1 MSRHGKVERAMSWT
15 KLLTYITGS
24 MDQEL
29 LLRNA
34 YLATENRLLRKQ
46 LPGWVRLND
55 GERTILAEIGKRLG
69 KQALAEVATIVKPET
84 ILAWDRKL
92 VAQKFDG
99 SQQREALGRPQVDP
113 ELEALVVRLAQE
125 HRSWGY
131 DRIVGALR
139 HLGYAISD
147 QTVGNILKRHGIPPA
162 PEHKKTTTWK
172 EFIRTHMDVLVAT
185 DFFTAEVWTTA
196 GLVTYY
202 VLFFIHLASR
212 KVHVA
217 GMTPHPDE
225 RWMVQIARNLTMA
238 DWGFLVPGQ
247 YLIHDRDSKYC
258 PAFQYMIDAAGITR
272 VPLPPRSPNL
282 NVYAERWVRSVEE
295 EVLSKLILFGE
306 CSLRH
311 ALTEYMTHYHAERPH
326 QGNGNSILMPVTRD
340 PQREGPIQ
348 CYERLGG
355 LLTYYCRDA
364 A

>member
-1 MSRHGKVERAMSWT
+1 
-15 KLLTYITGS
+15 
-24 MDQEL
+24 
-29 LLRNA
+29 
-34 YLATENRLLRKQ
+34 
-46 LPGWVRLND
+46 
-55 GERTILAEIGKRLG
+55 
-69 KQALAEVATIVKPET
+69 
-84 ILAWDRKL
+84 
-92 VAQKFDG
+92 
-99 SQQREALGRPQVDP
+99 
-113 ELEALVVRLAQE
+113 
-125 HRSWGY
+125 
-131 DRIVGALR
+131 
-139 HLGYAISD
+139 
-147 QTVGNILKRHGIPPA
+147 
-162 PEHKKTTTWK
+162 
-172 EFIRTHMDVLVAT
+172 VAT

-258 PAFQYMIDAAGITR
+258 PAFQHMIDAAGITR

-282 NVYAERWVRSVEE
+282 NAYAERWVRSVKEE
-295 EVLSKLILFGE
+295 ALSKLILFGE
-306 CSLRH
+306 RSLRH
-311 ALTEYMTHYHAERPH
+311 ALTAYMTHYHAERPH
-326 QGNGNSILMPVTRD
+326 QGKGNSVLMPVTRD

-355 LLTYYCRDA
+355 LLKYYCHDA